1 MAEPLRLARIVLE
14 NVEARHQDVTIDLVF
29 EGNSV
34 RRGVAFFGV
43 WQDKNE
49 QTRCPFVLDPGGE
62 VDFGSGYDGE
72 DRFYATDITDV
83 DLAIGAEVAWRT
95 ENYAAQFKVVGVTQ
109 LV

>member
-14 NVEARHQDVTIDLVF
+14 NVEARHQDITVDLVF

-34 RRGVAFFGV
+34 RRGMFYFGM
-43 WQDKNE
+43 WRDKNE
-49 QTRCPFVLDPGGE
+49 GVCCPFVLEDTE

-72 DRFYATDITDV
+72 DRYYDTDLTEV
-83 DLAIGAEVAWRT
+83 DLAIGAQVAWSLG
-95 ENYAAQFKVVGVTQ
+95 EYDAQYKVVGVTQ